1 MPIETMTIAELK
13 AHRTNELE
21 GTQKRAAQHLKSRGA
36 ALAKDGSAHPQMLA
50 LEQHIIA
57 VTLLMVTKT
66 VAKPLDG
73 LSITELLSLRTNELE
88 PMVLA
93 TSSYLS
99 SRNALPA
106 PNGSIRPELTALDH
120 RIVECTLAMMD
131 RAVAIPIAGRRL
143 EELLTIRSD
152 ELEPVEKNA
161 IDYLAQR
168 NEGGVGDDGKPTHSH
183 PQLRWMMTVSFTAL
197 EARIVEVTPLRA
209 SLRAPLLPLC
219 PPTLSALAAYLSHK
233 VHLCCRPMPHAQRN
247 H

>member
-1 MPIETMTIAELK
+1 MTIAELK

-93 TSSYLS
+93 AKNVHPHPHLDRLDARIIQVTLTTIERTP
-99 SRNALPA
+99 RN
-106 PNGSIRPELTALDH
+106 SI
-120 RIVECTLAMMD
+120 
-131 RAVAIPIAGRRL
+131 G
-143 EELLTIRSD
+143 
-152 ELEPVEKNA
+152 LEP
-161 IDYLAQR
+161 
-168 NEGGVGDDGKPTHSH
+168 SH
-183 PQLRWMMTVSFTAL
+183 
-197 EARIVEVTPLRA
+197 
-209 SLRAPLLPLC
+209 
-219 PPTLSALAAYLSHK
+219 
-233 VHLCCRPMPHAQRN
+233 
-247 H
+247 